1 MTLNGITVD
10 LSPWSAATGGSS
22 GLTAYTVR
30 PPGDEKVPGVVML
43 HEAFGLEDIT
53 RRQADLLA
61 DMGYAV
67 VVPDLFAEGGARK
80 CLKATFKALSS
91 GQGRAFHD
99 IAASRRW
106 MLDRDDATGAIGV
119 IGFCMGGSFALM
131 SAAPDHGF
139 NVSAVNYGQLPS
151 SPDVLAGACP
161 IVASYGGRDVSL
173 KGAAAKLEKQ
183 LTRLGVEH
191 SIKEY
196 PKASHAFLNDE
207 DTGPWFLR
215 PILKVVGMGPEPES
229 AADAWQRIE
238 AFFGDH
244 LRR

>member
-10 LSPWSAATGGSS
+10 LSPWSTATGGST

-30 PPGDEKVPGVVML
+30 PPGDEKLPGVVML

-67 VVPDLFAEGGARK
+67 VVPDLFADGGSRK

-99 IAASRRW
+99 IAASRQW

-119 IGFCMGGSFALM
+119 IGFCMGGGCALR
-131 SAAPDHGF
+131 SAAPEHGF
-139 NVSAVNYGQLPS
+139 DVSAVNYGRLPS
-151 SPDVLAGACP
+151 SPDVLAG
-161 IVASYGGRDVSL
+161 G
-173 KGAAAKLEKQ
+173 
-183 LTRLGVEH
+183 
-191 SIKEY
+191 
-196 PKASHAFLNDE
+196 
-207 DTGPWFLR
+207 
-215 PILKVVGMGPEPES
+215 
-229 AADAWQRIE
+229 
-238 AFFGDH
+238 
-244 LRR
+244 